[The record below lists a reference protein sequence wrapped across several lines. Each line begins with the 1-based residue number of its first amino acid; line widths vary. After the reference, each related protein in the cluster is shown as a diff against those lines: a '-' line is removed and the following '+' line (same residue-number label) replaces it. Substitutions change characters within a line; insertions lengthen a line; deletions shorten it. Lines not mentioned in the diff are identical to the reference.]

1 MAGDD
6 GEDVCNEVKCFA
18 TLKKSGST
26 GRGGV
31 NGGTAAKVGHK
42 YLFGNTEEQC
52 RVDNLGC
59 APRGRPADGPLNHK
73 TGKGWVKGKRGDY
86 HDALFVKRNRV
97 EVLLHEDIGG
107 GFSPPAAHKIRRL
120 GRKSREHGVDRTSYK
135 GDRKISFVSYHSRA
149 ISMNIVR
156 AVAWTLHDAAQKA
169 KGRLCGK
176 RAGSPAALA

>member
-1 MAGDD
+1 VDIAEIGAGDG
-6 GEDVCNEVKCFA
+6 GEDVCNEVKCFG

-59 APRGRPADGPLNHK
+59 APRGRPTDGPLNHK

-86 HDALFVKRNRV
+86 FDALFVKRNPV

-120 GRKSREHGVDRTSYK
+120 GRKSREHGVDRTSYTP
-135 GDRKISFVSYHSRA
+135 GGRLQDLLCQLPHSGHLYEYRESRA
-149 ISMNIVR
+149 GV
-156 AVAWTLHDAAQKA
+156 DAA
-169 KGRLCGK
+169 
-176 RAGSPAALA
+176 

>member
-1 MAGDD
+1 MG
-6 GEDVCNEVKCFA
+6 F
-18 TLKKSGST
+18 
-26 GRGGV
+26 
-31 NGGTAAKVGHK
+31 
-42 YLFGNTEEQC
+42 LFGNTEEQC

-120 GRKSREHGVDRTSYK
+120 GRKSRAHGVDRTSYK
-135 GDRKISFVSYHSRA
+135 GDCKISFVSYHTRA

-169 KGRLCGK
+169 KGRLGTDF
-176 RAGSPAALA
+176 RLVQALLHRRRR